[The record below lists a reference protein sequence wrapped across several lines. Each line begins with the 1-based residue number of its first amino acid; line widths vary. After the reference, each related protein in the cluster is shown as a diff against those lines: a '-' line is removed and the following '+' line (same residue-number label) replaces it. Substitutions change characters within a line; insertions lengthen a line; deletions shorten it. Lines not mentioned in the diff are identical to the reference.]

1 VNTCSTSG
9 MSSASSAVGSSTL
22 TPEMVQKMIMSS
34 FSTLGLQCNTS
45 HKSWLIDSAAS
56 NHITKSSNA
65 LCNVHPYHGSSQIQV
80 ANGSHLAI
88 NEIGDI
94 NLSFKDVYVSPG
106 LSNNL
111 ISVGQL
117 VEENYD
123 VHFSRDGCL
132 CRIRCPGRYSRR
144 GLKLVDSFHYNFLF
158 LVVYLWP
165 V

>member
-1 VNTCSTSG
+1 MTR
-9 MSSASSAVGSSTL
+9 SSD
-22 TPEMVQKMIMSS
+22 
-34 FSTLGLQCNTS
+34 N
-45 HKSWLIDSAAS
+45 
-56 NHITKSSNA
+56 
-65 LCNVHPYHGSSQIQV
+65 LCNVLPYHGSSQIQV

-94 NLSFKDVYVSPG
+94 NSSFKDVYVSPR

-117 VEENYD
+117 VEKNCD

-132 CRIRCPGRYSRR
+132 VQDQVSGKILAR
-144 GLKLVDSFHYNFLF
+144 GLKLVDSFHCNFQF
-158 LVVYLWP
+158 LVYLWL